1 MLVFAYKHI
10 GSGDKRPMNINVVTA
25 ILAMSAAHIGAFI
38 DNCKP
43 RKRTMKTRKQSW
55 LLGLAMLVMSG
66 TVSGTEYPVTVFDDP
81 NSLVVLTSPNV
92 AVITVHYGQAE
103 DSCPNTAP
111 GPHSTCTLIIRA
123 YGDYY
128 TDYRPDDPNN
138 IRRDIFVSDKTSN
151 SVTTYSLEYNTNYE
165 GRIEFDINGLG
176 GIRRFSQPLSYFR
189 THAKRPTDPEP
200 PEPPEPPETPET
212 PMCEWQEAA
221 FIPVMTE
228 SRPEGRDSKLWFA
241 NRGDN
246 PVRVRITGW
255 DSDGREYSGF
265 EREIPAKR
273 PTKVL
278 MREIEDAIGNGEGH
292 WSLTIESTGTV
303 HVVAFAISADGTAH
317 DTLPVL
323 PMHECTE

>member
-1 MLVFAYKHI
+1 
-10 GSGDKRPMNINVVTA
+10 
-25 ILAMSAAHIGAFI
+25 
-38 DNCKP
+38 
-43 RKRTMKTRKQSW
+43 MKTRKQSW

-66 TVSGTEYPVTVFDDP
+66 TVSGTEYPTMVVDEE
-81 NSLVVLTSPNV
+81 SVHIVLTSPNV
-92 AVITVHYGQAE
+92 AVITVSPTIGR
-103 DSCPNTAP
+103 DFCPD
-111 GPHSTCTLIIRA
+111 STCTLIFQPAPYI
-123 YGDYY
+123 
-128 TDYRPDDPNN
+128 DPSDVRFND
-138 IRRDIFVSDKTSN
+138 RSYLREDIFVADRTDN
-151 SVTTYSLEYNTNYE
+151 SVTAVSVSLEYNKEYWVW
-165 GRIEFDINGLG
+165 IEFDVANLSGTIQ
-176 GIRRFSQPLSYFR
+176 RFAQTFAHFR

-200 PEPPEPPETPET
+200 PETPETPET
-212 PMCEWQEAA
+212 PTCEWQEAA